1 MTTPLPRSHGNG
13 ARHTLDADQK
23 GHLMRRSPV
32 PRDHPA
38 ARREFSEET
47 LSELLRAL
55 HARTATHPD
64 TPGLIASWPGVPEH
78 RMPAACGTLRLRG
91 HAIRRITITDARGTP
106 RGGWALGG
114 TTRAPSSPTE

>member
-1 MTTPLPRSHGNG
+1 MG
-13 ARHTLDADQK
+13 
-23 GHLMRRSPV
+23 RSPV
-32 PRDHPA
+32 VPCHHA

-55 HARTATHPD
+55 HVRTATHPD

-78 RMPAACGTLRLRG
+78 RMAAACGTLRRRG
-91 HAIRRITITDARGTP
+91 HAIRRVALTNARGKP

-114 TTRAPSSPTE
+114 TTRAPSSRSSERDRAS